1 MLLCNTFA
9 ISNGSCMLGFFII
22 VICLQRRSNLAF
34 GLEWNLINLFWHPD
48 HALIQDF
55 QGNCIF
61 DLPCL
66 NPLLKELLGSLDNR
80 IQPPRPPQPT
90 GFHDV
95 DGPAAPCLLLN
106 LPIDLIGEVVGQL
119 LAMRQPLSPLM
130 LVAKFFFKLVTSPT
144 RSMDQHLQSTS
155 LRALVRPGDKSATVV
170 LRRERFAPAQH
181 LKPVFLKSQC

>member
-1 MLLCNTFA
+1 MHPCFFFKLL
-9 ISNGSCMLGFFII
+9 LLL
-22 VICLQRRSNLAF
+22 CLQRRSNLSF
-34 GLEWNLINLFWHPD
+34 GMEWVLINLFWHPD

-80 IQPPRPPQPT
+80 IQLPRPPQPT

-95 DGPAAPCLLLN
+95 NGPTSPCLLLN

-130 LVAKFFFKLVTSPT
+130 LVAKFFFKLVTSPM
-144 RSMDQHLQSTS
+144 RPMDQHLQSTS

-170 LRRERFAPAQH
+170 LRRERFAPAFEAC
-181 LKPVFLKSQC
+181 VS